1 MSLKQNKCK
10 TNRKITSSYAYNATA
25 TKTNDIPQ
33 KGLMIQHT
41 VYLE

>member
-1 MSLKQNKCK
+1 MSLKQNKYK
-10 TNRKITSSYAYNATA
+10 TNRKITPFYAYNAIAEKPT
-25 TKTNDIPQ
+25 DIPP